1 MSNNLLQLLAV
12 KPDCDR
18 TLIPNLN
25 SHRSTKYPT
34 GDSEPITSNSLL
46 EVLNEG
52 FCNCRRR
59 RIRKAGS
66 PASTRIG
73 IEGELRDDQNFSTN
87 IEKRAVHLAFIVTKD
102 AQVDYLISQGLYL
115 KLAIL
120 LPDSEQYQQSLTYLA
135 HNLSLNSDAGTAHSL

>member
-12 KPDCDR
+12 KPNRDR
-18 TLIPNLN
+18 SLIPNLN
-25 SHRSTKYPT
+25 SHISTENPT
-34 GDSEPITSNSLL
+34 CDSKPIAGKRFL

-59 RIRKAGS
+59 GIRKAGTAT
-66 PASTRIG
+66 PARIG

-87 IEKRAVHLAFIVTKD
+87 IEQRAVHLAFIVTKD
-102 AQVDYLISQGLYL
+102 AQVSNFVNQSLYL

-120 LPDSEQYQQSLTYLA
+120 LPDSEQNQESLTYLA
-135 HNLSLNSDAGTAHSL
+135 DDFSVYGHAGA

>member
-12 KPDCDR
+12 KPDRHR

-25 SHRSTKYPT
+25 SHISTKYPT

-52 FCNCRRR
+52 FCNYWRR
-59 RIRKAGS
+59 RIRKAGTS
-66 PASTRIG
+66 ASACIG
-73 IEGELRDDQNFSTN
+73 VEGELRDDQNFSTN
-87 IEKRAVHLAFIVTKD
+87 IEQRAVHLAFIVTKD
-102 AQVDYLISQGLYL
+102 AQVSNFVNQSLDL

-120 LPDSEQYQQSLTYLA
+120 LTDSEQNQKSLTYLA
-135 HNLSLNSDAGTAHSL
+135 DDFSVYGHAGMAYSL